1 MSWRRS
7 AVVDGA
13 RLVGALLSTEANS
26 PWPSVGVSAPEE
38 YAKPSEVAVA
48 EFKENF
54 RVHRVVPKCGLLLTE
69 SEAS

>member
-1 MSWRRS
+1 MAFSRR
-7 AVVDGA
+7 
-13 RLVGALLSTEANS
+13 
-26 PWPSVGVSAPEE
+26 SAPEE